1 MEKRLI
7 QYATI
12 IAIIVALLH
21 FWSIPTRLDEIETRL
36 DTLETDVRA
45 NGESL
50 ARIERMQGQIMLP

>member
-50 ARIERMQGQIMLP
+50 ARIERMQGGL